1 MFGCCGAERRKFRTE
16 QGQLD
21 QARLDKLATEK
32 MAAGWTEAQVENLR
46 QCSCPCHGDGS
57 QVLC

>member
-1 MFGCCGAERRKFRTE
+1 
-16 QGQLD
+16 
-21 QARLDKLATEK
+21 